1 MTGVNLAHAK
11 AHLSELLDQV
21 EAGDSIEITRRGKPV
36 ACLTAP
42 QRPRKPVD
50 LAELRAWTRAMTA
63 LKSADVPLLL
73 ELKEVPGVEHPLEQ
87 VKQCFERLESLRPNH
102 E

>member
-50 LAELRAWTRAMTA
+50 LAELRALTSAMTA
-63 LKSADVPLLL
+63 QDESAAVLVRRMR
-73 ELKEVPGVEHPLEQ
+73 EG
-87 VKQCFERLESLRPNH
+87 ERY
-102 E
+102 